1 VVRPTQKGQA
11 VVPSTRVIL
20 FCNGRRTQE
29 MSENDFITNKFI
41 IVKAPLILSINN
53 PEKEIIDS
61 WLEKSKHQLII
72 VVFSSLWSGSTH
84 ILRTYLRSIIEEFP
98 QVEKIFVD
106 IEEQEKLALEFGV
119 NQVPTTVLIKDGE
132 ISETIIGTISKK
144 KLRIMVE
151 SYI

>member
-1 VVRPTQKGQA
+1 M
-11 VVPSTRVIL
+11 PSTRVIL